1 MEIGRQ
7 INLTIAGGA
16 ASVLGGEALPKSYG
30 ANYSAGNLGDE
41 QVFTAQVIKITPG
54 LDEPATVRQ
63 VIWQIDNRVGLLE
76 PGAYRKL
83 RLYSDTPCKCLA
95 VPVAAFTDE
104 SHDRVAVMEADGRLG
119 FRDVKTGV
127 TDGHYIEII
136 SGLQAGDIVITSD
149 TAGVT
154 AGTEIELTL
163 EEN

>member
-1 MEIGRQ
+1 
-7 INLTIAGGA
+7 
-16 ASVLGGEALPKSYG
+16 
-30 ANYSAGNLGDE
+30 
-41 QVFTAQVIKITPG
+41 
-54 LDEPATVRQ
+54 
-63 VIWQIDNRVGLLE
+63 
-76 PGAYRKL
+76 
-83 RLYSDTPCKCLA
+83 
-95 VPVAAFTDE
+95 
-104 SHDRVAVMEADGRLG
+104 MEADGRLG

>member
-1 MEIGRQ
+1 MVTR
-7 INLTIAGGA
+7 
-16 ASVLGGEALPKSYG
+16 
-30 ANYSAGNLGDE
+30 
-41 QVFTAQVIKITPG
+41 ITPG
-54 LDEPATVRQ
+54 LGEPATVRQ
-63 VIWQIDNRVGLLE
+63 VIWKVDNRVGLLE

-83 RLYSDTPCKCLA
+83 RLYAGTTHKCLA